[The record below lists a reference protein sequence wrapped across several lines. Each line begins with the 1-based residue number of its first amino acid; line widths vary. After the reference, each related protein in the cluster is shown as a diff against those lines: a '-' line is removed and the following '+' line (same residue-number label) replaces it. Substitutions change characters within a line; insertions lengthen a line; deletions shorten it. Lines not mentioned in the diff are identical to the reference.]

1 MLMPRN
7 TSNIAPRSASRSGFT
22 LVELLVVVGIIALL
36 VGILMPTLNRAREHS
51 RQLKCLSNVRQISMA
66 FVMYTN
72 NNKGRFPFRAP
83 INTPSSEDW
92 IYWQD
97 KPVTSAAPFTGR
109 TMDHVDNPDLGGIMP
124 YLGTGKFLD
133 KVEYLVC

>member
-1 MLMPRN
+1 MLMPRY
-7 TSNIAPRSASRSGFT
+7 TAIALPRRASRRGFT

-36 VGILMPTLNRAREHS
+36 VGILMPTLNKAREHS
-51 RQLKCLSNVRQISMA
+51 RQLKCLSNVRQVSMA

-72 NNKGRFPFRAP
+72 NNKGRFPFRGP
-83 INTPSSEDW
+83 INTPDFADW

-109 TMDHVDNPDLGGIMP
+109 TADHVANPELGGVMP
-124 YLGTGKFLD
+124 YLG
-133 KVEYLVC
+133 